1 MQKTYFVKRSKV
13 VCLRRKVERKQN
25 NIKRDEA
32 PNFAKWW
39 NISNTDSWN
48 SRKLKNTTWRHKTQ
62 NWYLKS
68 CIEMILKGTK
78 EKGVN
83 WLCISNNTDRWV
95 LKQLKPKNTRILS
108 EKMLGKKC
116 QCIIPYQA
124 KMFLTMKAEINI
136 FPGKQMCYLGPFS
149 P

>member
-1 MQKTYFVKRSKV
+1 
-13 VCLRRKVERKQN
+13 
-25 NIKRDEA
+25 
-32 PNFAKWW
+32 
-39 NISNTDSWN
+39 
-48 SRKLKNTTWRHKTQ
+48 
-62 NWYLKS
+62 
-68 CIEMILKGTK
+68 MILKGAK

-108 EKMLGKKC
+108 EKILGKKC
-116 QCIIPYQA
+116 QCIILYQA

-136 FPGKQMCYLGPFS
+136 FPGKQMCYLGLFP